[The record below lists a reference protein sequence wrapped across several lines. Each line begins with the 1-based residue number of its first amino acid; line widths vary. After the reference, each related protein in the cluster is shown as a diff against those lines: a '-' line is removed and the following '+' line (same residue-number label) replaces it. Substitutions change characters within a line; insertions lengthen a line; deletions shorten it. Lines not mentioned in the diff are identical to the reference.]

1 MPQDQIPL
9 PSEEPTQSRS
19 KHLHKQVSETV
30 TRPGAGAS
38 APVAG
43 APEADTKSGVALLF
57 IVASLFLLLVLPVV
71 VRGAPLR
78 DDFDVCLSPRWTSG
92 PERMLAELWPE
103 WGGVRLLGRFTEQS
117 IIGDLCGA
125 VPFGAIISIP
135 LLTTFAVG
143 FVLRGLLYDLGVP
156 TPWPEI
162 GTALW
167 FLQPLGT
174 EAALWPVAL
183 HIPLGLLLALT
194 ALRLYLRGRVAL
206 AALSGLAASWNLEQ
220 VLFALPLAVWVAT
233 PERHRRRATVVSS
246 VVFLVLLTIFMRW
259 PGVST
264 RTAVPLTDRVLAIV
278 TDPLWYVRLPA
289 VGTGAVS
296 IPLAVRWAFPWSL
309 LVLAVGSM
317 LGVRYAPAL
326 IRQQSSGWRNDA
338 RLRFALAFAGLGV
351 LICLPMMVTLPHEHG
366 PRVFTPV
373 WLLLAAFAAVGGSR
387 IAWRRVRLAGALGG
401 GFATGALLSLAF
413 SVWVRLETA
422 DFTESASRWI
432 GARVREGGRVVICDV
447 PRTAVSPAPNG
458 PFALHDFHEI
468 WSAEG
473 AIQYYTGR
481 RVEVDRSGVYWD
493 PNCANLLPADLVVS
507 FEDLRRRWL
516 SER

>member
-1 MPQDQIPL
+1 VAGTPL
-9 PSEEPTQSRS
+9 
-19 KHLHKQVSETV
+19 
-30 TRPGAGAS
+30 GAGGS
-38 APVAG
+38 APTAG
-43 APEADTKSGVALLF
+43 APESTTDTKSGVALLF
-57 IVASLFLLLVLPVV
+57 IVASLFLLVVLPVV

-92 PERMLAELWPE
+92 PERMLSELWPE
-103 WGGVRLLGRFTEQS
+103 WGAVRLLGRFIEQS
-117 IIGDLCGA
+117 IIADLCGA
-125 VPFGAIISIP
+125 VPFGTIIFIP
-135 LLTTFAVG
+135 LVTTFAVG

-183 HIPLGLLLALT
+183 HIPLGLLLALV
-194 ALRLYLRGRVAL
+194 ALRLYARGRL
-206 AALSGLAASWNLEQ
+206 APAAVSGLAASWNLEQ

-233 PERHRRRATVVSS
+233 PERHRRRATIVSS
-246 VVFLVLLTIFMRW
+246 VVFIVLLATFMRW
-259 PGVST
+259 AGAST
-264 RTAVPLTDRVLAIV
+264 RTAVPLTDRALAIV
-278 TDPLWYVRLPA
+278 TDPLWYVRFPA
-289 VGTGAVS
+289 IGTGAVS
-296 IPLAVRWAFPWSL
+296 ILLAVRWAFPWSVL
-309 LVLAVGSM
+309 ALAVGGL
-317 LGVRYAPAL
+317 LGVRFGPAL
-326 IRQQSSGWRNDA
+326 IRRQSSAHWQNDA
-338 RLRFALAFAGLGV
+338 RLRFALALAALGF
-351 LICLPMMVTLPHEHG
+351 LISLPMMVTLPHEHG

-373 WLLLAAFAAVGGSR
+373 WLLLASFAAVGGSQ

-401 GFATGALLSLAF
+401 LFAAGALLSLAF

-422 DFTESASRWI
+422 DFTEAASRWI
-432 GARVREGGRVVICDV
+432 GGQVREGDRVVICDV

-473 AIQYYTGR
+473 AIQYYSGR
-481 RVEVDRSGVYWD
+481 RVQVDRSGVYWD

>member
-1 MPQDQIPL
+1 
-9 PSEEPTQSRS
+9 
-19 KHLHKQVSETV
+19 V

-57 IVASLFLLLVLPVV
+57 IVASLFLLVVLPVV

-92 PERMLAELWPE
+92 AERMLAELWHE
-103 WGGVRLLGRFTEQS
+103 WGAVRLLGRFTEQS

-162 GTALW
+162 GTASW

-309 LVLAVGSM
+309 LMLAVGSM

-338 RLRFALAFAGLGV
+338 RLRFALAFAGLGG

-373 WLLLAAFAAVGGSR
+373 WLLLASFAAVGCSQ

-401 GFATGALLSLAF
+401 LFAAGALLSLAF

-422 DFTESASRWI
+422 DFTEAASRWI
-432 GARVREGGRVVICDV
+432 GARVREGDRVVICDV

-473 AIQYYTGR
+473 AIQYYSGR
-481 RVEVDRSGVYWD
+481 RVKVDRSGVYWD